1 MPFACS
7 ICEQESTRI
16 CAFCTKDACDN
27 HICERC
33 GCCSDCCQCEV
44 PLDEPVH
51 GHAEAPPE
59 HHAEPVTSEA
69 VTSEESP
76 SSVEPQPVENA
87 WPPAG
92 AQSATPEESRTDPPE
107 TPEA

>member
-1 MPFACS
+1 VPFSCS

-16 CAFCTKDACDN
+16 CGFCTKDACEM

-51 GHAEAPPE
+51 AHAEAPPE
-59 HHAEPVTSEA
+59 HVAVPPEA
-69 VTSEESP
+69 VVETSQPPPSGIESEL
-76 SSVEPQPVENA
+76 SAAWDPVE
-87 WPPAG
+87 
-92 AQSATPEESRTDPPE
+92 AQPKTPEESGFEPLE
-107 TPEA
+107 TPEG